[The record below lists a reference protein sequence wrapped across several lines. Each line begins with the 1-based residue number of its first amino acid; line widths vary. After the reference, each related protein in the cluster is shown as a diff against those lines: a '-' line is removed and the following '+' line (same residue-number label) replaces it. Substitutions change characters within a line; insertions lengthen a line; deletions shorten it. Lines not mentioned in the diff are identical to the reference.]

1 MIRLARLV
9 SPSLHSCTAL
19 SRLQNNTPAGDP
31 TLVRDA
37 SQDVG
42 DDYYSEYTPLLPEG
56 TNRKLFNKS
65 PADGMQKQRFLDLK
79 KDIIQ

>member
-1 MIRLARLV
+1 MIRIARLV

-19 SRLQNNTPAGDP
+19 SRLQNNT

-42 DDYYSEYTPLLPEG
+42 DDYNSEYIPLLPEG